1 MKLSHL
7 AKQLA
12 ALGLALA
19 SVGLVATS
27 ASVQAAPP
35 AQRTIR
41 VATAPGTVPLASPND
56 AAWKK
61 VPTTLVALQPAFPAH
76 GSIAGTPV
84 GQQLRAQ
91 AVRAGD
97 RLFVKLAWS
106 DQTAN
111 TTVKDT
117 NQFLD
122 GAALQF
128 PVNGQP
134 STLAFMGDAE
144 HAVNIWRWAADG
156 RAENLVAHGFGTA
169 TRVPFERL
177 DSSAVRTQDG
187 WAVVI
192 SRPLRVKPEEGANLQ
207 GRRSIPVAF
216 AVWDGANQERDG
228 FKAVTLE
235 WWQLRL

>member
-1 MKLSHL
+1 MNLSHL

-27 ASVQAAPP
+27 ASAQAAPP

-41 VATAPGTVPLASPND
+41 VATAPGTAPLASPND

-76 GSIAGTPV
+76 GSIVGTPV

-91 AVRAGD
+91 AVRAGN
-97 RLFVKLAWS
+97 RLFVKLAWNDS
-106 DQTAN
+106 TAN
-111 TTVKDT
+111 TAIQDT

-122 GAALQF
+122 GAAVQF
-128 PVNGQP
+128 AVNGQAT
-134 STLAFMGDAE
+134 TLAFMGDAE

-156 RAENLVAHGFGTA
+156 RAESLVAHGFGTA
-169 TRVPFERL
+169 TRIPFDGL
-177 DSSAVRTQDG
+177 HGTSVRTQDG
-187 WAVVI
+187 WEVVI
-192 SRPLRVKPEEGANLQ
+192 SRSLSVKPEEGANLK
-207 GRRSIPVAF
+207 GRRTIPVAF

>member
-1 MKLSHL
+1 MNPRYLV
-7 AKQLA
+7 KQLA
-12 ALGLALA
+12 VLGLALA

-27 ASVQAAPP
+27 ALAQGAPAA
-35 AQRTIR
+35 ARTIR
-41 VATAPGTVPLASPND
+41 ALAVQGGAALASPND
-56 AAWKK
+56 TAWKK
-61 VPTTLVALQPAFPAH
+61 VPTTKVALQPAFPAQA
-76 GSIAGTPV
+76 SIVGTPI

-91 AVRAGD
+91 AARSGD

-111 TTVKDT
+111 TVIGDT
-117 NQFLD
+117 TQFLD
-122 GAALQF
+122 GVALQF

-134 STLAFMGDAE
+134 STLAFMGDAA
-144 HAVNIWRWAADG
+144 HPVNVWRWAADG

-169 TRVPFERL
+169 TRVPFEGL
-177 DSSAVRTQDG
+177 HSTAVRTEGG
-187 WAVVI
+187 WEVVL
-192 SRPLRVKPEEGANLQ
+192 SRPLRVKQEEGASLL
-207 GRRSIPVAF
+207 GRRTIPVAF